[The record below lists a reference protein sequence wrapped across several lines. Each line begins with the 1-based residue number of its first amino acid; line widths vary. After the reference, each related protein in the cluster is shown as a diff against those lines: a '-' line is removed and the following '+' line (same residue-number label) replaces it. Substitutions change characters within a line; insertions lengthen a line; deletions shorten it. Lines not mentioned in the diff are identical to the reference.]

1 MRTAV
6 LRPATPTP
14 RPSPWWLGA
23 AAAGGFGIILLFL
36 LIAYPSVVL
45 VASALGRDG
54 RPTAEFLLTV
64 LRDREVYRTVG
75 NSLLVSLGS
84 ALAGTVLGGLLAWLV
99 ACTDLPGRRLWQVVL
114 LIPYVIPP
122 FIGAMA
128 WVYLLGPVGWL
139 NQLWMT
145 VTGSDRPWLVIYGA
159 GGTTFA
165 LTVYGYPI
173 AYLATLG
180 VLERMDPALL
190 EAARMSGAGLWR
202 TWRDIALPLARP
214 AVLSGALLLFASSL
228 ANFGVPAV
236 LGFPARFFVLPTRI
250 YATVLNYDLRDNL
263 RIAAAMSLWLVALAS
278 CLIAAEGRWVARER
292 AAVITGRISGTGV
305 VALGRWRWPM
315 AISLAVFVG
324 ISVVLPVGAVLLTSL
339 VRAYGL
345 PPVPENLTLQHYATA
360 LLGIPKVHRAI
371 RNSLLLASGAAS
383 AIVLTGL
390 ILAYLSRRSRWGGLV
405 RLAAT
410 IPYAVPGTV
419 VALSMILAY
428 LRPLPLVGIRL
439 YDTIW
444 ILLVAYLSRFLL
456 LGLRTAEAALAQVHP
471 SLEEAA
477 RVSGARPL
485 TAFWDVVVPII
496 RSSLT
501 GGWFLVFIPAVAELT
516 LSALLASPGNE
527 TIGVVVF
534 GLHEEGKVALAAALA
549 CVITVVVLGIY
560 VTALLLGG
568 RWVVW
573 RS

>member
-1 MRTAV
+1 VRAAV
-6 LRPATPTP
+6 LRPAAPSP
-14 RPSPWWLGA
+14 RLSPWWLGV
-23 AAAGGFGIILLFL
+23 AAAGSVGIALLFF
-36 LIAYPSVVL
+36 LIAYPSLVL
-45 VASALGRDG
+45 LASALGRDG
-54 RPTAEFLLTV
+54 RPTAQFLLTV
-64 LRDREVYRTVG
+64 LRDREVYRTLG
-75 NSLLVSLGS
+75 NSLLVSLVS
-84 ALAGTVLGGLLAWLV
+84 ALAGTALGGGLAWLV
-99 ACTDLPGRRLWQVVL
+99 ACTDLPGRRLWQVLL
-114 LIPYVIPP
+114 LIPYMIPP

-139 NQLWMT
+139 NQLWMA
-145 VTGSDRPWLVIYGA
+145 VTGSDRPLLVIYGA

-173 AYLATLG
+173 AYLAILG
-180 VLERMDPALL
+180 VLERMDPSLL

-214 AVLSGALLLFASSL
+214 GVLAGALLLFASSL

-263 RIAAAMSLWLVALAS
+263 RIAAAMSLWLVALAG
-278 CLIAAEGRWVARER
+278 CLIAVEGRLVVRER
-292 AAVITGRISGTGV
+292 VAVITGRLSGATV
-305 VALGRWRWPM
+305 VPLGRWRWPV
-315 AISLAVFVG
+315 IVSLALFVG
-324 ISVVLPVGAVLLTSL
+324 IAVVFPVAAILLTSL

-345 PPVPENLTLQHYATA
+345 PPAPENLTLQHYATA
-360 LLGIPKVHRAI
+360 LFGIPKVHRAI
-371 RNSLLLASGAAS
+371 RNSLLLAAGAAGGV
-383 AIVLTGL
+383 VLAGL
-390 ILAYLSRRSRWGGLV
+390 VLAYLIRRGRWGGLV
-405 RLAAT
+405 RLSAT

-477 RVSGARPL
+477 RISGARPL
-485 TAFWDVVVPII
+485 TAFRDVVVPLI
-496 RSSLT
+496 RSSLI

-516 LSALLASPGNE
+516 LSALLASAGNE

-549 CVITVVVLGIY
+549 CVVTFIVIGIH
-560 VTALLLGG
+560 TLALLRGG
-568 RWVVW
+568 RWVIW